1 MAKKEKLKL
10 KKVIGKE
17 QQDSIRAEKLK
28 MYRRGDPGLISEK
41 TANVFKKDSVK

>member
-17 QQDSIRAEKLK
+17 QRDSIRAEKLK
-28 MYRRGDPGLISEK
+28 MYPTGDGGLISEK